1 MFMRSIF
8 FTCFQRVFSAKMNQL
23 SYLRIEPKANACY
36 LKLTLLDF
44 ILEDSLFCHQD
55 HLQVNGNETIFKP
68 NKNDLGKQI
77 DYRISLLWMKTWR
90 PKNILKLKTF
100 LYQTRT
106 KKQEESSQGNF
117 KQFHSKMKKAR
128 GLCSADSSRRS
139 WAEATMR
146 IWFLPDWRRRRR
158 GISGSKRK
166 RTAMGCRFQL
176 RFGRIN

>member
-1 MFMRSIF
+1 
-8 FTCFQRVFSAKMNQL
+8 MNQL
-23 SYLRIEPKANACY
+23 SYLRIEPKDNACY

-55 HLQVNGNETIFKP
+55 HLQVMKQSSKP
-68 NKNDLGKQI
+68 NKNNLTKQI

-90 PKNILKLKTF
+90 PKNILKLKAF

-106 KKQEESSQGNF
+106 KKQEESLQGNF
-117 KQFHSKMKKAR
+117 KVFHSKMKKAR
-128 GLCSADSSRRS
+128 GICSADSSWRS
-139 WAEATMR
+139 WAEATVR

-166 RTAMGCRFQL
+166 RTAVGCRFQL
-176 RFGRIN
+176 RFGRINQGL